1 MSDKRVEDKFMVL
14 NIEERDTKSGK
25 SKYFYLTLSDGN
37 TTISAKKWNSNQLND
52 HDKDKYEEFLQS
64 KGKVVKIIGKKEE
77 YKGKKQII
85 LTDLHILENEDT
97 KKYIPQTKRD
107 SDKMKKEFDT
117 IVESINNKM
126 IKNVLKEIFNDETRE
141 KFFQAP
147 AAKSYHHNF
156 IGGLAEHTLQI
167 IRMGEK
173 IVEVYGEDKINKDL
187 LIAGILLH
195 DIGKIVEYSNELGNI
210 TNTDEGKLVGHIVI
224 GSELVEKA
232 FEKIIKGKKD
242 SFYKKIADKVV
253 DFRGNVLKSKKDRA
267 GLFQLLENIY
277 DNMSV
282 NKELYK
288 DIFKKKFDEKYKEK
302 FSSFIFDGTAIK
314 DNSSKKGLF
323 GSDKNKNYSNDSF
336 QEFFKQIRDLSFNFF
351 RKAQENYYLKLK
363 IKHIILAHHGQ
374 REFGA
379 PIVPKTI
386 EAYIVHM
393 LDNLDAKTK
402 KYFDL
407 KKENSDEKWSSY
419 ERMFNSE
426 MFLK

>member
-1 MSDKRVEDKFMVL
+1 MSGKKIVDKFMVL
-14 NIEERDTKSGK
+14 DIEERDTKSGK

-107 SDKMKKEFDT
+107 SDKMKKEFDA
-117 IVESINNKM
+117 IVESINNK
-126 IKNVLKEIFNDETRE
+126 
-141 KFFQAP
+141 
-147 AAKSYHHNF
+147 
-156 IGGLAEHTLQI
+156 
-167 IRMGEK
+167 
-173 IVEVYGEDKINKDL
+173 INRDV

-224 GSELVEKA
+224 GSELVETVFKKITKA
-232 FEKIIKGKKD
+232 KKND
-242 SFYKKIADKVV
+242 FYRDIADKIV
-253 DFRGNVLKSKKDRA
+253 DFRGTELKSKKDRES
-267 GLFQLLENIY
+267 LFQLLENFF
-277 DNMSV
+277 
-282 NKELYK
+282 K
-288 DIFKKKFDEKYKEK
+288 DITKNDEFDKNMLEKIFDENYKKRFLILLAETG
-302 FSSFIFDGTAIK
+302 SIK
-314 DNSSKKGLF
+314 NSSSKKGLF
-323 GSDKNKNYSNDSF
+323 NNNKKLDNKDKFNNFLKKIKKFSYNYF
-336 QEFFKQIRDLSFNFF
+336 QKVH
-351 RKAQENYYLKLK
+351 ENYYLKLK

-386 EAYIVHM
+386 EAYIVQ
-393 LDNLDAKTK
+393 
-402 KYFDL
+402 
-407 KKENSDEKWSSY
+407 
-419 ERMFNSE
+419 
-426 MFLK
+426 

>member
-1 MSDKRVEDKFMVL
+1 MSGKKIVDKFMVL
-14 NIEERDTKSGK
+14 DIEERDTKSGK

-107 SDKMKKEFDT
+107 SDKMKKEFDA
-117 IVESINNKM
+117 IVESINNKI
-126 IKNVLKEIFNDETRE
+126 IKNALKEIFDDEIRE
-141 KFFQAP
+141 KFFKAP

-167 IRMGEK
+167 AKMGEK
-173 IVEVYGEDKINKDL
+173 IVEIYGKDKINRDV

-224 GSELVEKA
+224 GSELVETVFKKITKA
-232 FEKIIKGKKD
+232 KKND
-242 SFYKKIADKVV
+242 FYRDIADKIV
-253 DFRGNVLKSKKDRA
+253 DFRGTELKSKKDRES
-267 GLFQLLENIY
+267 LFQLLENFF
-277 DNMSV
+277 
-282 NKELYK
+282 K
-288 DIFKKKFDEKYKEK
+288 DITKNDEFDKNMLEKIFDENYKKRFLILLAETG
-302 FSSFIFDGTAIK
+302 SIK
-314 DNSSKKGLF
+314 NSSSKKGLF
-323 GSDKNKNYSNDSF
+323 NNNKKLDNKDKFNNFLKKIKKFSYNYF
-336 QEFFKQIRDLSFNFF
+336 QKVH
-351 RKAQENYYLKLK
+351 ENYYLKLK